1 MASIFISYRRS
12 DSQDRTR
19 WLYDRLTAE
28 FGRDGVFI
36 DIDSIPIGSDFP
48 TVLNNVLGQCRIVL
62 VVIGPDWATVT
73 EANGARRL
81 YNPQDFVR
89 LEVEAALRHEVPV
102 VPVLV
107 GGSVMP
113 DGKKLPETLRPLCR
127 RHAIQVG
134 DDGRF
139 DGDVDQ
145 LVRGINRLLSEGL
158 TEWPTDA
165 AVASA
170 GEDETAVIGCDRE
183 FPQIDELIATGSK
196 LVVLAGPTGAGKTTT
211 ALELGADILRRPSIA
226 TSSRSTRGRNSTNY
240 R

>member
-1 MASIFISYRRS
+1 MTSIFISYRRS

-19 WLYDRLTAE
+19 RLYDRLTAE

-62 VVIGPDWATVT
+62 VVIGPDWATVK
-73 EANGARRL
+73 EANGAKRL

-113 DGKKLPETLRPLCR
+113 DRQKLPETLRPLCR
-127 RHAIQVG
+127 ASCHPTG
-134 DDGRF
+134 DDARF
-139 DGDVDQ
+139 DIDVDH
-145 LVRGINRLLSEGL
+145 
-158 TEWPTDA
+158 W
-165 AVASA
+165 
-170 GEDETAVIGCDRE
+170 C
-183 FPQIDELIATGSK
+183 
-196 LVVLAGPTGAGKTTT
+196 
-211 ALELGADILRRPSIA
+211 AD
-226 TSSRSTRGRNSTNY
+226 
-240 R
+240 